1 MSIQNAFKMF
11 VGFFAQDAT
20 GAAYAPLDDPAYS
33 ALKFGKKNLIPL
45 ELELTNVARGETTTE
60 TREKKAI
67 TDLDRWTR
75 FSVGKKKQG
84 EISFNAERPLDMSPL
99 DAELEKLAVDEPEL
113 GLLVVGEYK
122 ETTTDG
128 KRVFDVV
135 FATAAF
141 YVAGG
146 GLNGEAA
153 GALTSAIKFQPT
165 GKPLDGTAANQ
176 TTATVDLSTNEVVL
190 ETTQKQQS

>member
-1 MSIQNAFKMF
+1 MSIQNAFKLF

-20 GAAYAPLDDPAYS
+20 GAAYTPLDDPAYS

-84 EISFNAERPLDMSPL
+84 EISF
-99 DAELEKLAVDEPEL
+99 
-113 GLLVVGEYK
+113 
-122 ETTTDG
+122 
-128 KRVFDVV
+128 
-135 FATAAF
+135 
-141 YVAGG
+141 
-146 GLNGEAA
+146 
-153 GALTSAIKFQPT
+153 
-165 GKPLDGTAANQ
+165 
-176 TTATVDLSTNEVVL
+176 
-190 ETTQKQQS
+190 